1 MNAKQNFI
9 IFKDWYFDILK
20 MLELKLNKKS
30 FSQEKWNGM
39 KLQDH
44 CILFA
49 CNITKITL
57 SSFFAMLFLARWLSS
72 ERCFLWTF
80 LFLSASCLK
89 SHFLLKSVMLLFHC
103 FPITYIPFFFSNTRY
118 CGCLSTDE
126 GSKDRL
132 YNWIRPYL
140 LLKLCCSPLY
150 FWREGISPKLN
161 QDAIVYFTV
170 TEMCL

>member
-1 MNAKQNFI
+1 
-9 IFKDWYFDILK
+9 
-20 MLELKLNKKS
+20 
-30 FSQEKWNGM
+30 M
-39 KLQDH
+39 KLQHH

-103 FPITYIPFFFSNTRY
+103 FPITYIPFIFSNTRY

-126 GSKDRL
+126 GSKHRL
-132 YNWIRPYL
+132 CNWIRPCL
-140 LLKLCCSPLY
+140 LLKLCSSPLY

-161 QDAIVYFTV
+161 QDAVVYFTV